1 MKLKQVIAIFFCVLI
16 FTSNSLVQACRD
28 FIVTKDMFDLE
39 IIEKKKSLVTPAS
52 PKYGII
58 LQAFDFNYLDEYE
71 LKMKQS
77 MINSYI
83 KAVDAAG
90 EKIDLNGLLNYLN
103 SIMGNYGHEETLT
116 GLFNELKNI
125 DSSGFMPNKLSLQL
139 KDIELKLNKTLNK
152 GNKGFDYTVLGTSMV
167 LSSLVTN
174 GITSFFN
181 PIAAPSLIFY
191 TLTTTAVSIFSFF
204 WNRSCDKEIKQN
216 EKKIR
221 KFKNLIDIIY
231 LKVKN
236 LDWIGKNVILT
247 GMAEDDDCHEVAVLF
262 EYDDNI
268 KNENWT
274 LTERKMARRTCLLK
288 KEECPDTKSCINN
301 IMNISKCLG
310 KQKKGK
316 MERCPYFDELDCSL
330 IFDDYESDL

>member
-16 FTSNSLVQACRD
+16 FTSNSLEQACRD

-39 IIEKKKSLVTPAS
+39 IIEKKKSLVTSAS
-52 PKYGII
+52 SKKGII
-58 LQAFDFNYLDEYE
+58 LQAFDLNYLDEYE

-83 KAVDAAG
+83 KAIDAAG
-90 EKIDLNGLLNYLN
+90 EKIDLDGLLNYLN

-116 GLFNELKNI
+116 GLFKELKNI

-139 KDIELKLNKTLNK
+139 KDIELKLNKTINK
-152 GNKGFDYTVLGTSMV
+152 GNKGLDYTVLGTSMV
-167 LSSLVTN
+167 FSSLVTKGVTSLIKTFIQPN
-174 GITSFFN
+174 LFFYSLTITS
-181 PIAAPSLIFY
+181 A
-191 TLTTTAVSIFSFF
+191 SIFSFI

-221 KFKNLIDIIY
+221 KLKNLIDLVY

-236 LDWIGKNVILT
+236 LDWIGKNIILT
-247 GMAEDDDCHEVAVLF
+247 GMAEDDDCHEVAVSF
-262 EYDDNI
+262 DYDDNI
-268 KNENWT
+268 KYDNWT

-288 KEECPDTKSCINN
+288 REECPDTKSCINN
-301 IMNISKCLG
+301 VMYVTKCLG
-310 KQKKGK
+310 KQEKGK
-316 MERCPYFDELDCSL
+316 NEGCPYFDVFDCSL
-330 IFDDYESDL
+330 VFDGYESDL